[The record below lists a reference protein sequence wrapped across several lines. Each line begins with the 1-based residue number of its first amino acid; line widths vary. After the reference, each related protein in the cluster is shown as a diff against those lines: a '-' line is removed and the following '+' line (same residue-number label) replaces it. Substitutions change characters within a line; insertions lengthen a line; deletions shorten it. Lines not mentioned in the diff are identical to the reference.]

1 VNIGTYVLRR
11 LLLAIPTL
19 LGITLVCFFIINMAP
34 GGPIE
39 QQLQA
44 IRFGGGMSGEGGTG
58 GESGVNEKIIE
69 MMKEYYGFDKPL
81 LHRYFIWLKNI
92 VTLDFG
98 RSYSY
103 EMPVWELIKARIP
116 ISLQFGLSSLILTYL
131 VSVLLGVLKAVK
143 HGSKFD
149 VASSTVLFVLYSI
162 PSLILGII
170 LIVFVAGRD
179 GSWFPLGGVVSDYYS
194 YLSFWE
200 KVGDRIRHF
209 ILPLLCYMVGSF
221 TFLTLLMKN
230 SMLDVI
236 NMDYVRT
243 ARAKGLDNKKVILKH
258 AFRNALIPMVTGM
271 TGILTVFFAGSI
283 IVEQIFNINGMGL
296 LSYQALLSRDY
307 PVIMALIFIQSVLY
321 LSGRLLVDLLYTVI
335 DPRINFS

>member
-143 HGSKFD
+143 NGSKFD